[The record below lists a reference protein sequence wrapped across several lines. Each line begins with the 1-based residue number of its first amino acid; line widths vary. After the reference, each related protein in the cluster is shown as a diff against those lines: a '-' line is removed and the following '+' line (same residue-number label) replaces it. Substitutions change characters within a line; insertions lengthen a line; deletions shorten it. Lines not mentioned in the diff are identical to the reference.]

1 MKEALFFG
9 FIGPLARN
17 QGSFRTMLKKLGTKK
32 YQGPYPKSKGGKE
45 IKKGRC

>member
-17 QGSFRTMLKKLGTKK
+17 QGSFRTMLKKLGKK
-32 YQGPYPKSKGGKE
+32 N
-45 IKKGRC
+45 IKDHTQKVRGEKK